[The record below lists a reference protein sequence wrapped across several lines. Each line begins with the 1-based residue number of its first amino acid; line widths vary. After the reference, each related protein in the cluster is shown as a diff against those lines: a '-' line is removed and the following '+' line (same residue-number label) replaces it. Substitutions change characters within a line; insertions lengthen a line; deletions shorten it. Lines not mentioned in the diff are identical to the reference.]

1 MVTFL
6 DFANAFNSVDH
17 AALWKWLKTLGVPDV
32 DLLEDIYTNSYY
44 QAETVH
50 GTTARIFLTRG
61 TKQGD
66 GLSPLLFSLLFNFLL
81 HGLETTG
88 VGHKSAAGLCTAT
101 RAFADDVALV
111 TTSVQDTSMLLEVID
126 KFCAWSG
133 MRLNTSKSEISAWDF
148 RTNSEPDVSCA
159 TVNGQPLLRLP
170 PTKAFRYL
178 GFLFSFAGLL
188 ERGDR
193 PCHGNDK
200 RLACCGGQTQLH
212 AEADD

>member
-66 GLSPLLFSLLFNFLL
+66 GLSPLLFSLLFNFL
-81 HGLETTG
+81 
-88 VGHKSAAGLCTAT
+88 
-101 RAFADDVALV
+101 
-111 TTSVQDTSMLLEVID
+111 
-126 KFCAWSG
+126 
-133 MRLNTSKSEISAWDF
+133 
-148 RTNSEPDVSCA
+148 
-159 TVNGQPLLRLP
+159 
-170 PTKAFRYL
+170 
-178 GFLFSFAGLL
+178 
-188 ERGDR
+188 
-193 PCHGNDK
+193 
-200 RLACCGGQTQLH
+200 
-212 AEADD
+212 